1 MTSASDGPAA
11 RVLHDVVWQ
20 RLDQPGFEICRLWQ
34 RDDALRLE
42 GTIHT
47 IAEGVPAELSYEVTC
62 DRTWATR
69 AVRVALRR
77 GPSTVT
83 VELRREEGDRWWRDG
98 VRMAE
103 LDGTT
108 DIDLGFTPATN
119 TLPIRRLSLAV
130 GASAP
135 VKAAWM
141 RFPDLHVEVLPQ
153 RYTRLGPNR
162 YRYESAG
169 GAFVAELR
177 VDELGLVVRY
187 GDWWTRL
194 VAWPAASPREAA
206 AASTD
211 ESGLHLDPQLVRPK
225 AVCVFRR
232 GAEILVSEAPD
243 SVKGDTFHGPPGGA
257 IEFRERSEGA
267 VRREMIEELGAGV
280 QDLKLVGVLENIFEY
295 EGRPGHEIIFVYEAR
310 FADARYYEE
319 AQIRGVE
326 SGRSFQLEWKEL
338 ATFGRPGERLVPDGL
353 YELLSGG

>member
-77 GPSTVT
+77 GPSPVT

-119 TLPIRRLSLAV
+119 TLPIRRLHLAV
-130 GASAP
+130 GASHTIQAAWVRFP
-135 VKAAWM
+135 ELSVAKAA
-141 RFPDLHVEVLPQ
+141 Q
-153 RYTRLGPNR
+153 TYTRLDEFT
-162 YRYESAG
+162 YRYESG
-169 GAFVAELR
+169 TFSAELV
-177 VDELGLVVRY
+177 VDDDGLVAGYAGWRRT
-187 GDWWTRL
+187 GLAMGADD
-194 VAWPAASPREAA
+194 REP
-206 AASTD
+206 
-211 ESGLHLDPQLVRPK
+211 LD
-225 AVCVFRR
+225 
-232 GAEILVSEAPD
+232 
-243 SVKGDTFHGPPGGA
+243 
-257 IEFRERSEGA
+257 
-267 VRREMIEELGAGV
+267 
-280 QDLKLVGVLENIFEY
+280 
-295 EGRPGHEIIFVYEAR
+295 
-310 FADARYYEE
+310 
-319 AQIRGVE
+319 AQR
-326 SGRSFQLEWKEL
+326 
-338 ATFGRPGERLVPDGL
+338 
-353 YELLSGG
+353 